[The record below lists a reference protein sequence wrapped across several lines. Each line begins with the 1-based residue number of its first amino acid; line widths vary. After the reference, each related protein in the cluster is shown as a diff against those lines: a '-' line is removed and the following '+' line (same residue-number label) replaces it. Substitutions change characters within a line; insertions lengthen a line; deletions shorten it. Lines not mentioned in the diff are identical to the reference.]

1 MQTNTTILDL
11 YETYAD
17 DVYRYILF
25 LLRDEN
31 LAEDLTQDTFLKVHI
46 HHNKFKNQSS
56 IRTWILKI
64 ARNTTFDHL
73 RRTQKIQLDFNELI
87 ELISDYATP
96 EHDVLRKERVHLLYQ
111 ALGELKP
118 DYREVIIFR
127 KIHELSIRETAL
139 ILEWTE
145 DQVKAKQARALLKL
159 KDVMLQTEEEFVHE
173 N

>member
-1 MQTNTTILDL
+1 MQTNTTILKL

-31 LAEDLTQDTFLKVHI
+31 LAEDLTQDTFLKVYI
-46 HHNKFKNQSS
+46 HHNQFKNQSS
-56 IRTWILKI
+56 VRTWILKI
-64 ARNTTFDHL
+64 ARNIAFDHL
-73 RRTQKIQLDFNELI
+73 RRTQKIQLDFNDLI
-87 ELISDYATP
+87 ELISDSATP
-96 EHDVLRKERVHLLYQ
+96 EHDVLRKERVHSLYQ

-118 DYREVIIFR
+118 DYREVIILR

-139 ILEWTE
+139 ILDWTE
-145 DQVKAKQARALLKL
+145 DQVKAKQARALSKL

-173 N
+173 I